1 MEKRIYREDLLQM
14 LNVKEQTLKE
24 IIKKKKLAERLE
36 RLGFTYL
43 RTEKEGRKSVY
54 IIEEKSN
61 SENILMWNSM
71 LVNYFGIKPSNGDK
85 FARYLLYRFSNI
97 NNPIT
102 KQMIAEK
109 VGVSRVTISKWDE
122 KLIELDLMKKLE
134 TYYIER
140 IGTEETDARDIIINI
155 VSEKEKNE
163 YWSNKTKVDK
173 TVNSKLYLFA
183 KKNEKDR
190 KLEDSKEE
198 AKALESIEQ
207 YMKTGEYIRMLN
219 DVRGRF
225 VFSVDKYGLTG
236 EDGTANPILRDLLK
250 LSRKVYDLNGFDFI
264 VEWKELK
271 ELFK

>member
-1 MEKRIYREDLLQM
+1 
-14 LNVKEQTLKE
+14 
-24 IIKKKKLAERLE
+24 
-36 RLGFTYL
+36 
-43 RTEKEGRKSVY
+43 
-54 IIEEKSN
+54 
-61 SENILMWNSM
+61 
-71 LVNYFGIKPSNGDK
+71 
-85 FARYLLYRFSNI
+85 
-97 NNPIT
+97 
-102 KQMIAEK
+102 
-109 VGVSRVTISKWDE
+109 
-122 KLIELDLMKKLE
+122 MKKLE

-155 VSEKEKNE
+155 VSETEKNE

-236 EDGTANPILRDLLK
+236 EDDKTANIPHLYKRHEYVNSGYSSFKKLK
-250 LSRKVYDLNGFDFI
+250 SKSRGKDNKALVQDSLYINY
-264 VEWKELK
+264 
-271 ELFK
+271 